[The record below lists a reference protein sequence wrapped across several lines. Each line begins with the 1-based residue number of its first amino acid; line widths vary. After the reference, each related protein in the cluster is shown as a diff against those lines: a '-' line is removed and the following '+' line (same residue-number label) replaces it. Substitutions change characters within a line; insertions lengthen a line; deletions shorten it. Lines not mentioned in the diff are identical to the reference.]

1 MIYQKILR
9 IYRKSTNKKL
19 NSDVYKKKC
28 LIGNLARGLP
38 KKRIGSQMYEVK
50 FSKKAEKSYEK
61 LTNEVKLRIDQ
72 KLAYL
77 RATPRGT
84 DTKKLVGEQNVYRT
98 RVGSYRIVYEI
109 EDNKLL
115 VWILDVDHRSSVY
128 K

>member
-1 MIYQKILR
+1 
-9 IYRKSTNKKL
+9 
-19 NSDVYKKKC
+19 
-28 LIGNLARGLP
+28 
-38 KKRIGSQMYEVK
+38 MYEVK

-61 LTNEVKLRIDQ
+61 LPNEVKLRIDQ

-77 RATPRGT
+77 RATPKGT